1 MLCSSSESCDIRIS
15 RHLVHIF
22 PLPACVL
29 RRYAV
34 GPEEAT
40 LHLTAISDLL
50 TLTNESSQE
59 LFVYLQRTAQCI
71 CWALHAVFAYTRD
84 LHQRPTPETY
94 TRDLHQGLTF
104 TAHLSSTALAACS
117 PSRFSISGCRRN
129 LSDWL

>member
-1 MLCSSSESCDIRIS
+1 M
-15 RHLVHIF
+15 
-22 PLPACVL
+22 
-29 RRYAV
+29 

-94 TRDLHQGLTF
+94 LDGPSLFNSPCCLLTKQVQYPR
-104 TAHLSSTALAACS
+104 L
-117 PSRFSISGCRRN
+117 
-129 LSDWL
+129 